1 MEYVC
6 DAPNNRTWFR
16 LLTEGEAV
24 AESMDMRHAV
34 EKHYRRERAAD
45 SFHPV
50 SSVYI
55 EQDIGKEDHIRRSMP
70 LFLTLRDEEG
80 KALVTAMLPPKG
92 KGAHGLGGGCI
103 IVGPGNADPYPDHAD
118 AIAAL
123 ADHFGITLDRATCY
137 PYRR

>member
-6 DAPNNRTWFR
+6 DAPHNQTWFR

-24 AESMDMRHAV
+24 VESIEMQHAV
-34 EKHYRRERAAD
+34 EKHYRRERERAIDA
-45 SFHPV
+45 FHPNT
-50 SSVYI
+50 SVFI
-55 EQDIGKEDHIRRSMP
+55 EQDINKEDHIKRAMP
-70 LFLTLRDEEG
+70 LFLTLRDQDG

-92 KGAHGLGGGCI
+92 KSGGGCI
-103 IVGPGNADPYPDHAD
+103 IVGPGNADPYPANAD

-123 ADHFGITLDRATCY
+123 GRHFGITLDRASCY